1 MEDENTKRKRYKCF
15 VPLHTITLHNNMNEY
30 LINVLL
36 LCVLFVSVC
45 SLERIVT
52 CYYWGAICRLLFLR
66 WASLCTYMF
75 LFSEGIYTFILDERN
90 IFFFPKHGNTIDY
103 LFTACCVCCLF
114 ASQMMRSLASVL
126 AFEIVK
132 MLYRSGIKMRLLLPN
147 QISWGKSMSSSH
159 P

>member
-1 MEDENTKRKRYKCF
+1 MEDENTKRKRCKCF
-15 VPLHTITLHNNMNEY
+15 VPLHTITPHNNMNDY

-90 IFFFPKHGNTIDY
+90 ILFFPKHGNTIDY

-132 MLYRSGIKMRLLLPN
+132 TSYRSGIKMRLLLPN

>member
-1 MEDENTKRKRYKCF
+1 MEDENTKRKRCKCF
-15 VPLHTITLHNNMNEY
+15 VPLHTITPHNNMNEY

-75 LFSEGIYTFILDERN
+75 LFSEGIYTFILDKRN
-90 IFFFPKHGNTIDY
+90 IFFFPKHGITIDY

-132 MLYRSGIKMRLLLPN
+132 TSYRSGIKMRLLLPN